1 MRILVIGA
9 GRIGCRVIEQLK
21 KNPEITII
29 TADPREELYA
39 VAQGTI
45 DAVDFREPLSPM
57 TIDSL
62 VEKARPAMVLLA
74 MPTEEM
80 GLGKAP
86 GVDILAD
93 ALREEIAAIADI
105 PVIEVS
111 RSGR

>member
-1 MRILVIGA
+1 M
-9 GRIGCRVIEQLK
+9 K
-21 KNPEITII
+21 KNPDITII
-29 TADPREELYA
+29 TADPREKLHA
-39 VAQGTI
+39 VEQGVI
-45 DAVDFREPLSPM
+45 DAVDFRETLTPM
-57 TIDSL
+57 TLDSL
-62 VEKARPAMVLLA
+62 VERAGPALVLLA

-93 ALREEIAAIADI
+93 ALREEIAAIADV